1 MEIDSFPLASPDLRL
16 DYALANLRQASR
28 SALVI
33 ADGPSCSLVTAADIV
48 IALAEESLI
57 DLSGIKEGIELA
69 TFSPSVR
76 LVNFSL
82 WKTPDRFLDF
92 RNPQLAR
99 QLEEYLDEQ
108 KVRFAI
114 LALSHSRALLVSRY
128 EGDMAPLQASP
139 LDCYCK
145 TDRKAVSPGVDRGNC
160 PYDSSHRGTVRC
172 V

>member
-1 MEIDSFPLASPDLRL
+1 MEIDSVPLASADLRL
-16 DYALANLRQASR
+16 DYALANLRQACR
-28 SALVI
+28 SALVM
-33 ADGPSCSLVTAADIV
+33 ADGPSYSLVTAADIV
-48 IALAEESLI
+48 IALAEKSSR
-57 DLSGIKEGIELA
+57 DLSGIKERIRLT
-69 TFSPSVR
+69 TFSPSVK
-76 LVNFSL
+76 LASFSP

-99 QLEEYLDEQ
+99 ELEEYLDEQ
-108 KVRFAI
+108 NVRFAI
-114 LALSHSRALLVSRY
+114 LALSYSRALLMSRH

-160 PYDSSHRGTVRC
+160 PHDSSHRGTVRC